1 MEKLEISTP
10 FCILQHFNTFVD
22 RMYQKVY
29 LSPITKK
36 ADFLLVTLAE
46 GAYTILYNHYNTQ
59 GIDGI

>member
-10 FCILQHFNTFVD
+10 FCILQHFSTFVD

-36 ADFLLVTLAE
+36 TDFLLVTLAE
-46 GAYTILYNHYNTQ
+46 RAYNIIMADYVE
-59 GIDGI
+59 